1 MQQRKRLYGCNYLVL
16 LLVNVI
22 LFQLRD
28 FQMAK
33 TDCNEELKTAVE
45 ESKANNDLVQLLV
58 QEKSKL
64 TDDLQKQELIEKELR
79 SENEELNNRYN
90 ISFNFLLQIF

>member
-33 TDCNEELKTAVE
+33 TDC
-45 ESKANNDLVQLLV
+45 NDLVQLLV